1 MATQQSTSIVPA
13 IRIQPELILPRDP
26 GWTPNEAP
34 CPLFIRSGD
43 CFTQASESEV
53 MECARRHARAKFT
66 IGSPVLKDKRV
77 LYDFLL
83 THIGSRDNEVFAML
97 LLDCQMR
104 LLEYVELFH
113 GDPASS
119 AVYPREVVKW
129 VVATRAT
136 DVIIA
141 HNHPTGDAEPSRND
155 LALTGRLRETLR
167 LIEVRLHDH
176 LIVGRTVTSLRE
188 CGRLAL

>member
-1 MATQQSTSIVPA
+1 MRQGFGALLFRSDPCVADCAACAGAHAACTPA
-13 IRIQPELILPRDP
+13 RVACVSVRIAGEEHRDP
-26 GWTPNEAP
+26 LGSIAALAIEHSTAVVGAS
-34 CPLFIRSGD
+34 PLQRVVTLVRVVED
-43 CFTQASESEV
+43 
-53 MECARRHARAKFT
+53 ARAKFT

-97 LLDCQMR
+97 LLDCQLR

-141 HNHPTGDAEPSRND
+141 HNHPTGDLGMISR
-155 LALTGRLRETLR
+155 
-167 LIEVRLHDH
+167 
-176 LIVGRTVTSLRE
+176 
-188 CGRLAL
+188 